1 MLKIKTDIVEEVEE
15 VREFVEHIPASE
27 GDQLLVST
35 EATRFIVVRHP
46 FARIFA
52 IWNSI
57 FKRNSP
63 DGKGMR

>member
-1 MLKIKTDIVEEVEE
+1 MIEEVEE
-15 VREFVEHIPASE
+15 VREFVEHIPAAE

-35 EATRFIVVRHP
+35 AATRFIVVRHP

-57 FKRNSP
+57 FKRDSA
-63 DGKGMR
+63 DGKGNALIIVIF